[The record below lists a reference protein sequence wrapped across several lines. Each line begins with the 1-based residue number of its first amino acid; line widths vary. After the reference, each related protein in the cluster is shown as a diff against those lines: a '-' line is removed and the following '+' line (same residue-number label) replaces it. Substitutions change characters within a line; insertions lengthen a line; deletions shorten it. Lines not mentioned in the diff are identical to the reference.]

1 MRHEAVLV
9 YGGVGYQSL
18 AIARAVA
25 SSGYDCR
32 VVTRSV
38 KNAGRIEALGAR
50 PVYGDFSD
58 VKSLEKATQDCDAVV
73 LTLPLVFDVD
83 LAMAWASH
91 VIQAAQAAKIKCL
104 VFNASGPVPSHE
116 TGVMAVDIKVRVS
129 KLLANSGIS
138 VIGIEPTLYME
149 NLASPWAA
157 PSIVLKNTLAYPLP
171 EAQKISWTSWDDMA
185 AFVVA
190 ALKHPEFAGRSFRV
204 SGPQAL
210 TGGQLTQVF
219 SARLGKPVSYYPIPL
234 SDFSSGLNAAL
245 GEPVGTEI
253 ARLYGWFSGEGAAYL
268 MVDDHACAQAEQALS
283 VTPRQFS
290 GWVNTIDWANL
301 AKGTTT

>member
-1 MRHEAVLV
+1 MREAILV
-9 YGGVGYQSL
+9 YGGVGCQSL

-25 SSGYDCR
+25 GSGYDCR

-58 VKSLEKATQDCDAVV
+58 AQSLEKATQNCDAVV

-83 LAMAWASH
+83 LAVAWAGH
-91 VIQAAQAAKIKCL
+91 VIRAAQAAKIKCL
-104 VFNASGPVPSHE
+104 VFNASGPVPGQT
-116 TGVMAVDIKVRVS
+116 TGVAAVDVKVRVS
-129 KLLANSGIS
+129 RLLADSGIP
-138 VIGIEPTLYME
+138 VIGIEPTLYMD

-171 EAQKISWTSWDDMA
+171 ETQKISWISWDDMA
-185 AFVVA
+185 ACVVA
-190 ALKHPEFAGRSFRV
+190 AIKHPELTGRSFRV

-210 TGGQLTQVF
+210 SGGQLAEVF
-219 SARLGKPVSYYPIPL
+219 SAHLCKPVSYYPISL
-234 SDFSSGLNAAL
+234 NDFAAGLNGAL

-253 ARLYGWFSGEGAAYL
+253 ARLYGWFAGEGAAYL
-268 MVDDHACAQAEQALS
+268 AVDDTARAEVEQALS

-290 GWVNTIDWANL
+290 GWVNTIDWVNL
-301 AKGTTT
+301 AKGSIT